1 MSKARINLES
11 DNSESIDFVINQIK
25 TISVTLGMKVL
36 GPIPLP
42 TKNLTVTCRRTPC
55 GDGSDTYEHWH
66 KRISKRIIEIEGD
79 EKSIRQILR
88 IKVPE
93 NVYVKINLPN

>member
-11 DNSESIDFVINQIK
+11 DDSKSIDFVISQIK
-25 TISVTLGMKVL
+25 TIASTLKMKVI

-42 TKNLTVTCRRTPC
+42 TKKLIINTRRTPC
-55 GDGSDTYEHWH
+55 GDGSDTYEHWR

-93 NVYVKINLPN
+93 NVYVKINVPN